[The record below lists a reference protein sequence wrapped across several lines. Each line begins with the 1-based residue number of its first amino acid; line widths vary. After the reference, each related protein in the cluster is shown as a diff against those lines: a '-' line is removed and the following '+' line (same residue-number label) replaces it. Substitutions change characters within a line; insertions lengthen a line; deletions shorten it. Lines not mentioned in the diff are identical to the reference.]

1 METLVIISETGNVLM
16 MSRTWDVLQEVP
28 LFQQDFGEGE
38 FIFTI
43 YCYLIYI
50 YF

>member
-38 FIFTI
+38 LFYLFIVTNNI
-43 YCYLIYI
+43 TL
-50 YF
+50 